1 MKKSPGS
8 LGSLRQRNR
17 LQIIDVLRRAGS
29 SSRVDLARETG
40 LSRSTVSTLVS
51 ELQAEGL
58 VVEREADDAPAPAPP
73 PTVGRPPVALT
84 LNPAA
89 GAVVGI
95 DFGHEFVRV
104 AVADLAGTVLEEE
117 RREFAVDDNASGAI
131 ALAADLVDELLLA
144 AGSTRG
150 RTVGIGVAVSAP
162 VLRDTD
168 DPEATSILP
177 GWAPF
182 APTGELRRRLGRPVV
197 MGNDANL
204 GALAEVRHGAG
215 RGARDVVYVMLSG
228 GIGAGLIL
236 DGRLAAGHRG
246 LTGELGHISV
256 DRGGHICRCGG
267 RGCLETVA
275 AAPAVLEALRAVHG
289 EDLTLEAA
297 MRLAREGDAGAARA
311 FADAGRQ
318 IGRVVGAVCNLVNP
332 ELVIVGGDM
341 SAAGPLLI
349 DAVREGIE
357 ASAIPAIS
365 RDARVVA
372 ASLGDRAEVLGAIG
386 LVLAET
392 DAQEL
397 VAMAH

>member
-17 LQIIDVLRRAGS
+17 LQIIDVLRQLGH

-58 VVEREADDAPAPAPP
+58 VVERAPDGEAQPAPP
-73 PTVGRPPVALT
+73 SVGRPAVALT

-95 DFGHEFVRV
+95 DFGHQFVRV
-104 AVADLAGTVLEEE
+104 AVADLAGVVVQE
-117 RREFAVDDNASGAI
+117 RREEFDVDGDASGAI
-131 ALAADLVDELLLA
+131 ALAADLVDTLLVEA
-144 AGSTRG
+144 DSTRE

-168 DPEATSILP
+168 DPDATSILA
-177 GWAPF
+177 GWAGF
-182 APTGELRRRLGRPVV
+182 APTGELRRRLGRPVLI
-197 MGNDANL
+197 GNDANL
-204 GALAEVRHGAG
+204 GALAEVRDGAG

-228 GIGAGLIL
+228 GIGAGIVL
-236 DGRLAAGHRG
+236 DGRLVAGHRG
-246 LTGELGHISV
+246 LTGELGHITV
-256 DRGGHICRCGG
+256 DRDGRICRCGG

-275 AAPAVLEALRAVHG
+275 AAPAVLGVLRAVHG
-289 EDLTLEAA
+289 DDLTLEAA
-297 MRLAREGDAGAARA
+297 MRLARDGDAGCGRA

-341 SAAGPLLI
+341 SAAGPLLT
-349 DAVREGIE
+349 DAIAEGI
-357 ASAIPAIS
+357 AQSAVPAIAA
-365 RDARVVA
+365 DARVVA

-392 DAQEL
+392 DAREL
-397 VAMAH
+397 VAMGAG